1 VRVST
6 AMLHQGAVSQL
17 QRQQSALARTQLQLS
32 TGLRLQSAA
41 DDPSGAATAVGLDHA
56 QAQFARYQE
65 SIETARS
72 RLGLEENVLAD
83 SGELLQRVRELAIQL
98 NSGSQSAQTRGVI
111 ATELRG
117 LREQLI
123 GYANS
128 DDGQGRYLFGGGQD
142 ATAPFAGATTISYV
156 GDQQQRLLQ
165 VSNSRTVADADAGSE
180 VFLRLREG
188 NGTFSIAAD
197 TANTGVA
204 RLGSARLSDAAL
216 WDGGSY
222 TLSFNAGSYEVRDAG
237 NAVVASGA
245 YTAGQTIGFRGID
258 LTLSGEPADGDRF
271 AIGPSAQRDLF
282 AQIEDLARIAEAPFD
297 TAAQRAQQQ
306 TAIHQSLT
314 GLEQATLHLVDL
326 RAAVGNRLAVLDD
339 AESQNGAQQVE
350 VQTTLSQIR
359 DLDYAEA
366 ATRLSQQLTALQAAQ
381 QTYAQVQGLSLFDF
395 LR

>member
-350 VQTTLSQIR
+350 VQSTLSQIR

>member
-142 ATAPFAGATTISYV
+142 ASAPFAGATTISYV

-204 RLGSARLSDAAL
+204 RLGSARLTDAAL

-258 LTLSGEPADGDRF
+258 LTLSGEPADGDSF

-350 VQTTLSQIR
+350 VQGTLSQIR

>member
-1 VRVST
+1 MRVST

-17 QRQQSALARTQLQLS
+17 QRQQSMLAKTQLQLS

-56 QAQFARYQE
+56 QAQFARYQD
-65 SIETARS
+65 SIDSARS
-72 RLGLEENVLAD
+72 RLNLEENVLAD

-142 ATAPFAGATTISYV
+142 AIAPFAGATTISYV

-204 RLGSARLSDAAL
+204 RLGSARLTDAAL

-222 TLSFNAGSYEVRDAG
+222 TLSFTGGNYEVRDAA
-237 NAVVASGA
+237 NAVVAGGA
-245 YTAGQTIGFRGID
+245 YAAGQTIGFRGID
-258 LTLSGEPADGDRF
+258 LTLSGPPADGDSF
-271 AIGPSAQRDLF
+271 AIGPSAQRDVF

-297 TAAQRAQQQ
+297 TAAQRARQQ
-306 TAIHQSLT
+306 TAIHQSLS

-339 AESQNGAQQVE
+339 AESQNGAQQVA
-350 VQTTLSQIR
+350 VQGALSQIR

-366 ATRLSQQLTALQAAQ
+366 ATRLSQQLTALEAAQ
-381 QTYAQVQGLSLFDF
+381 QTYAQVQGLSLFDY